1 MPIIDRPFV
10 AKSRPRAVPLVGTA
24 AQTQGRDRAV
34 NMFLSGPHSC
44 RGVLPYAG
52 RPISSAMP
60 CVRRD
65 SEGRIASLHRKA
77 ETPAPEFLPAQH
89 SEVRAFIGLG
99 AAADDSSGLDA
110 EIARVLEDLID
121 TLIAR
126 NVIAVTDLPEQGQ
139 AKPFA
144 HKSYRE
150 RAGRNASRLFDDGFG
165 PIIDD
170 SQRGDL
176 R

>member
-1 MPIIDRPFV
+1 V
-10 AKSRPRAVPLVGTA
+10 SRVIAWPGTPDKLA
-24 AQTQGRDRAV
+24 I
-34 NMFLSGPHSC
+34 
-44 RGVLPYAG
+44 PYL
-52 RPISSAMP
+52 
-60 CVRRD
+60 RRD

-77 ETPAPEFLPAQH
+77 QTPAPEFLPAPH

-99 AAADDSSGLDA
+99 AATDDSSGLDA
-110 EIARVLEDLID
+110 EIVRVLEDLID

-126 NVIAVTDLPEQGQ
+126 NVIAVTDLPEQAP

-150 RAGRNASRLFDDGFG
+150 RAGRNAPRLFDDGFG